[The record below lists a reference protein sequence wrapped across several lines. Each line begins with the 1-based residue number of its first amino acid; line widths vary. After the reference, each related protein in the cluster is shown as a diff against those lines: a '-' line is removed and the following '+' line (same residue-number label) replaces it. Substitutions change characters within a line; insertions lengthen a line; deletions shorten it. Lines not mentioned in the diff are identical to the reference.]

1 MASEQNKDHTL
12 TFHNKISPNFRE
24 IHVDGAYGGITPK
37 GFINLNFFAERFP
50 IPKSSDFKISIGEQ
64 GKREAHKLSDS
75 DDSKTG
81 ILREY
86 EFGIYVDLN
95 TAKQLAAFLNTKIEE
110 LEKVKATQDAASTS
124 K

>member
-1 MASEQNKDHTL
+1 MSEEETKLDQI

-24 IHVDGAYGGITPK
+24 LHVDGAYGGITPR
-37 GFINLNFFAERFP
+37 GFLNLNFYAERRP
-50 IPKSSDFKISIGEQ
+50 IPKSSDFKIISESKVGDKI
-64 GKREAHKLSDS
+64 RDS

-86 EFGIYVDLN
+86 EFGIYMDVR
-95 TAKQLAAFLNTKIEE
+95 TAKQLVKFLTSRIEE
-110 LEKVKATQDAASTS
+110 VESLMKNASDAKHSDS